1 MQTHDLLEKN
11 AKVAQGGN
19 VTLETCQGHERH
31 VLHCQGALCIARK
44 GPQGLLE
51 GETPVAEQP
60 AAEGTNPKRLMGK

>member
-1 MQTHDLLEKN
+1 MIVNGHAWSFELSEHLYAEL
-11 AKVAQGGN
+11 A
-19 VTLETCQGHERH
+19 ETCQGHERY

-60 AAEGTNPKRLMGK
+60 AAEGTNPKQLMGK